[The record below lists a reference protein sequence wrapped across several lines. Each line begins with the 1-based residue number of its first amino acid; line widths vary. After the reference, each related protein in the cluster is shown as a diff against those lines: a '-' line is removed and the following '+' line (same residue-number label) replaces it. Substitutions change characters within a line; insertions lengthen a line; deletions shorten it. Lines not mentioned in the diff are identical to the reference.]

1 MTFMGALRRSH
12 IALNHGP
19 WRESSRPAPTTRKA
33 SPRPLLRY
41 TNVLKPRARRSP
53 AKVASGCGP
62 PSLRRRFAMARPI
75 EMRTRHSDA
84 EAERAAF
91 AAGRSATSS
100 FPWPQT
106 GPPAAPS
113 KIFDRDR
120 TLCYDHFSVVRLW
133 KPMLRKTVIGVSFF
147 AFVGLGIIS
156 LSDCSIPQLEVFRT
170 ALFKSQGLML
180 KAICFSSANVADKF
194 SGICWRHVPC
204 SRNFIHGKIR
214 IEILQPTTCSAPS
227 RSLSPTEPQTAGED
241 FQVRI

>member
-1 MTFMGALRRSH
+1 
-12 IALNHGP
+12 
-19 WRESSRPAPTTRKA
+19 
-33 SPRPLLRY
+33 
-41 TNVLKPRARRSP
+41 
-53 AKVASGCGP
+53 
-62 PSLRRRFAMARPI
+62 
-75 EMRTRHSDA
+75 
-84 EAERAAF
+84 
-91 AAGRSATSS
+91 
-100 FPWPQT
+100 
-106 GPPAAPS
+106 
-113 KIFDRDR
+113 
-120 TLCYDHFSVVRLW
+120 
-133 KPMLRKTVIGVSFF
+133 MLRKTVIGVSFF

-241 FQVRI
+241 FQVRIVVDPS